1 MRWQKP
7 ARFGVAIFGIAC
19 AIAVYAAIGERVIGT
34 PPTPPA
40 RMDPKAILESE
51 GAQVQQERGAQRDF
65 DVTFERQLTYEDG
78 STKGFGVKISV
89 RGRQGRDFVLTGREA
104 QSGEKQQEL
113 QLSGAVKLEASDGF
127 VLTAESAAFSRGD
140 GIVRAPG
147 PIAFEKGRM
156 TGSGVGMSY
165 DQEEDVVSLLTQA
178 HVRTADENGNTQMQF
193 TAGSAVLNRLQDYLT
208 LDGSVHALRGE
219 QVFDADH
226 ATARLTS
233 DEGAITF
240 IELRG
245 NARVAGGSGTLDAM
259 NARDIDLDYTDDG
272 QTLERVLLNGGAA
285 MAMTGQN
292 GASGRQMM
300 GETLDLILAP
310 DGALTRATGQQKVR
324 LDLPASDGASAR
336 SVTARLLDA
345 DGEAGKGLTAARFTD
360 NVEYREE
367 GQRGAPS
374 RVARSSGLQIVLDD
388 DAISSAV
395 FTGSAKFEEEGLQA
409 SGAEARYDPQAGL
422 LRISGTDAGGPPRVA
437 DEHITIDAQKSID
450 ITLAGRSMNAVG
462 AVKTSLRPGASAP
475 SRGGRAAAPASG
487 RLPGLFKEEEAANVN
502 ADSLQYEGGAG
513 RAVYKG
519 GARLWQGQT
528 AIRADVITIDQDSG
542 DLTAQ
547 GAASSNLVLENG
559 MSIGRAAEI
568 RYDEAK
574 RVIGYAS
581 NIPPALPQGRRGAAP
596 PPPATTKPILAPP
609 PAQALLSGP
618 QGDLRADRIE
628 VVLAQGAS
636 RVERLEAYT
645 NVNAR
650 VDTRVATGGRLTY
663 YADDERYV
671 LVGASPVPVKVVDSC
686 RETSGKTLTF
696 FKTADRIIV
705 DGNEEIRTQ
714 TKSGGPCAPPP
725 AR

>member
-34 PPTPPA
+34 PPAPPA
-40 RMDPKAILESE
+40 RMDPKAVLESE

-78 STKGFGVKISV
+78 STKGFGVRISV
-89 RGRQGRDFVLTGREA
+89 RGRQGRDFVLTGKQA
-104 QSGEKQQEL
+104 QAGENQQEL

-127 VLTAESAAFSRGD
+127 VLTAESASFSRGD

-165 DQEEDVVSLLTQA
+165 NQEEDVVSLLEQA
-178 HVRTADENGNTQMQF
+178 QVRTADEKGDTQMQF

-208 LDGSVHALRGE
+208 LEGSVHALRGE

-233 DEGAITF
+233 NEEAITF

-259 NARDIDLDYTDDG
+259 SARDIDLDYTDDG

-285 MAMTGQN
+285 IAMTGQN

-300 GETLDLILAP
+300 GETLDLVLAP
-310 DGALTRATGQQKVR
+310 DGALTRATGRDKVR

-336 SVTARLLDA
+336 NVTARLLDA
-345 DGEAGKGLTAARFTD
+345 DGEAGKGLTAVRFTD

-367 GQRGAPS
+367 GQRGASP
-374 RVARSSGLQIVLDD
+374 RTARSTALQIVLDD
-388 DAISSAV
+388 DVISSAV
-395 FTGSAKFEEEGLQA
+395 FTGSAKFAEEGLQA
-409 SGAEARYDPQAGL
+409 SGAEARYDPQAGVL
-422 LRISGTDAGGPPRVA
+422 GITGMDAGGPPRVA
-437 DEHITIDAQKSID
+437 DEQITIEAQKSID
-450 ITLAGRSMNAVG
+450 ITLEGRGMNAVG
-462 AVKTSLRPGASAP
+462 AVKTSLRPGASAA
-475 SRGGRAAAPASG
+475 SRGGRGASSASG
-487 RLPGLFKEEEAANVN
+487 RLPGLFKAEEAANVN
-502 ADSLQYEGGAG
+502 AESLQYEGGAG

-528 AIRADVITIDQDSG
+528 AIRADVITIDQQSG
-542 DLTAQ
+542 DLTAL

-559 MSIGRAAEI
+559 MSTGRAAEI

-574 RVIGYAS
+574 RVIGYQS
-581 NIPPALPQGRRGAAP
+581 NIPPAPQGRLGAPPPDAPVKPAAP
-596 PPPATTKPILAPP
+596 PS
-609 PAQALLSGP
+609 AQALLSGP

-650 VDTRVATGGRLTY
+650 VDTRIATGGRLTY

-671 LVGASPVPVKVVDSC
+671 LVGASPVPVKVVDTC

-714 TKSGGPCAPPP
+714 TKSGGPCSAPS

>member
-7 ARFGVAIFGIAC
+7 ARVGVAIFGIAC

-40 RMDPKAILESE
+40 RMDPKAVLESE

-78 STKGFGVKISV
+78 STKGFGVRISV

-104 QSGEKQQEL
+104 QAGQNQQEL
-113 QLSGAVKLEASDGF
+113 QLSGAVTLEASDGF
-127 VLTAESAAFSRGD
+127 VLKAESAAFSRGD
-140 GIVRAPG
+140 GVVRAPG

-165 DQEEDVVSLLTQA
+165 DQEEDVVSLLEQA
-178 HVRTADENGNTQMQF
+178 QVRTADEKGNTQMQF

-208 LDGSVHALRGE
+208 LDGQVHALRGE

-233 DEGAITF
+233 DEEAITF

-245 NARVAGGSGTLDAM
+245 NARVAGGTGTLDSM
-259 NARDIDLDYTDDG
+259 SARDIDLDYTDDG

-285 MAMTGQN
+285 IAMTGQN
-292 GASGRQMM
+292 GAGGRQMM
-300 GETLDLILAP
+300 GETLDLVLAP
-310 DGALTRATGQQKVR
+310 DGALTRATGREKVR

-345 DGEAGKGLTAARFTD
+345 EGEAGKGLTGVRFTD

-367 GQRGAPS
+367 GQRGASP
-374 RVARSSGLQIVLDD
+374 RTARSTSLQIVLDD
-388 DAISSAV
+388 DTIRSAV

-422 LRISGTDAGGPPRVA
+422 LQIAGIDAGGPPRVA
-437 DEHITIDAQKSID
+437 DEQITIDAQKTID
-450 ITLAGRSMNAVG
+450 IRLEGRSMNAAG
-462 AVKTSLRPGASAP
+462 AVKTSLRPGAAAG
-475 SRGGRAAAPASG
+475 SRAGRGNASASG

-502 ADSLQYEGGAG
+502 AESLQYEGGAG

-528 AIRADVITIDQDSG
+528 AIRADAITIDQQSG
-542 DLTAQ
+542 DLIAS

-559 MSIGRAAEI
+559 MSTGRAAEI

-574 RVIGYAS
+574 RIIGYVS
-581 NIPPALPQGRRGAAP
+581 NIPPAPPQGRRGAP
-596 PPPATTKPILAPP
+596 PPEAPAKPVVAPP

-650 VDTRVATGGRLTY
+650 VDTRIATGARLTY

-714 TKSGGPCAPPP
+714 TKSGGPCSAPS